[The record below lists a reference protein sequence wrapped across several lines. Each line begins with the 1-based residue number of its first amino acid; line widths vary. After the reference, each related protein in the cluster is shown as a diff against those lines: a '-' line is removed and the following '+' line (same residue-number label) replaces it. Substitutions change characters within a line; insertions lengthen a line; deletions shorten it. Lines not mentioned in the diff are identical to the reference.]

1 MCASWFDN
9 STTEVSNKN
18 LEDEVSYFEECL
30 TSGGLLFQEE
40 RRALYKYLLE
50 INKVFYV
57 NQANLLLD
65 KGTTTRS
72 IANGEATYFLK
83 DRKVNYSARQL
94 NSDEIQYDL
103 REIKL
108 TRIRKFN
115 IRKLEKFFAQCD
127 VDVISNFPIPG
138 RITIEKSGY
147 GINSYP
153 YYTLAYYANGRNY
166 LKGIIKKLK
175 TNDTEILK
183 KLRTL

>member
-1 MCASWFDN
+1 MH
-9 STTEVSNKN
+9 NKG
-18 LEDEVSYFEECL
+18 VSYFEECL

-50 INKVFYV
+50 INKDFYV

-94 NSDEIQYDL
+94 NSDEIQSEL

-108 TRIRKFN
+108 TRIRRYN

-138 RITIEKSGY
+138 RIPKEESGY
-147 GINSYP
+147 GFNAYP
-153 YYTLAYYANGRNY
+153 FYTLAYYANGRNY
-166 LKGIIKKLK
+166 LKGIV
-175 TNDTEILK
+175 K
-183 KLRTL
+183 KLRTKDKEILTKLRTL

>member
-1 MCASWFDN
+1 MH
-9 STTEVSNKN
+9 NKG
-18 LEDEVSYFEECL
+18 VSYFEECL

-65 KGTTTRS
+65 KGTSTRS

-94 NSDEIQYDL
+94 NSDEIQSEL

-108 TRIRKFN
+108 TRVRKYN
-115 IRKLEKFFAQCD
+115 IWKLEKFFAQCD
-127 VDVISNFPIPG
+127 VDIISNFPIPG
-138 RITIEKSGY
+138 RIPKEESGY
-147 GINSYP
+147 GFNTYP
-153 YYTLAYYANGRNY
+153 FSTLAYYANGRNY
-166 LKGIIKKLK
+166 LKGIV
-175 TNDTEILK
+175 K
-183 KLRTL
+183 KLRTKDKEILTKLRTL

>member
-1 MCASWFDN
+1 M
-9 STTEVSNKN
+9 
-18 LEDEVSYFEECL
+18 SYFEECL

-50 INKVFYV
+50 INKDFYV

-65 KGTTTRS
+65 KGIVSRS
-72 IANGEATYFLK
+72 IANGEATYFFK

-94 NSDEIQYDL
+94 NSDEIQSEL

-108 TRIRKFN
+108 TRIRKYN

-138 RITIEKSGY
+138 RIPKEESGY
-147 GINSYP
+147 GFNAYP
-153 YYTLAYYANGRNY
+153 FYTLAYYANGRNY

-175 TNDTEILK
+175 TNDKEILT

>member
-1 MCASWFDN
+1 MH
-9 STTEVSNKN
+9 NKG
-18 LEDEVSYFEECL
+18 VSYFEECL

-50 INKVFYV
+50 INKDFYV

-65 KGTTTRS
+65 NGITTRN

-83 DRKVNYSARQL
+83 DRKVNYSAREL
-94 NSDEIQYDL
+94 NSDEIQSEL

-108 TRIRKFN
+108 ARIRKYN

-127 VDVISNFPIPG
+127 VDIISNFPIPG
-138 RITIEKSGY
+138 GIPKEESGY
-147 GINSYP
+147 GFNTYP
-153 YYTLAYYANGRNY
+153 FYTLAYYSNGGNPIT
-166 LKGIIKKLK
+166 GFIKKLK
-175 TNDTEILK
+175 TNDTEILT